1 MSAMYPSYVAIFLML
16 LIIFME
22 QRKKKRAAV
31 IRRILANK
39 KKGDNKMHILFNG
52 YEGKEVT
59 VYTLNDQ
66 VQGRIVEIG
75 EGWVKIDSGKE
86 VSTVNLDYVIRVKE
100 KLAKK
105 KD

>member
-1 MSAMYPSYVAIFLML
+1 MGAMYPSYVALFVVLM
-16 LIIFME
+16 IIFME
-22 QRKKKRAAV
+22 QRKRKKAAV
-31 IRRILANK
+31 IRQIMAKK
-39 KKGDNKMHILFNG
+39 KKGDINMNILFNG

-75 EGWVKIDSGKE
+75 EGWLKIDSGKE
-86 VSTVNLDYVIRVKE
+86 VSTVNLDYVIRVRE

>member
-59 VYTLNDQ
+59 VYTLNDA
-66 VQGRIVEIG
+66 VQGRIVEVG

-86 VSTVNLDYVIRVKE
+86 VSTVNLDYVIRVRE

>member
-1 MSAMYPSYVAIFLML
+1 MESFFPSYAAIFIML

-31 IRRILANK
+31 IRRILTNK
-39 KKGDNKMHILFNG
+39 RKGDRKMNILFNG

-59 VYTLNDQ
+59 VYTLNEQ
-66 VQGRIVEIG
+66 VQGRIVEIN

-86 VSTVNLDYVIRVKE
+86 ISTVNLDYVMRVRE
-100 KLAKK
+100 KLVKK
-105 KD
+105 K